1 MSSSPVRE
9 NSLSAGS
16 LDSGIESVGLPE
28 GDILH
33 VPTLF
38 LSAKRWLS
46 VISGIILLS
55 LLIVLVCLTFGAQP
69 IGMGVVMQT
78 LVAGVRDGQ
87 AGIESAGVPGVIVW
101 QVRLPRI
108 LLAFLVGG
116 SLAGVGVALQAL
128 LRNPL
133 AEPFVLGISSG
144 AAFGAT
150 LAMLLGV
157 GNTFLGV
164 STLPLWAFAG
174 GLLAIMVVYRIS
186 VAYRMLSVHTLLLA
200 GVILN
205 ALFSALIM
213 FAISIADPTQ
223 AFKMMLWLMGTLT
236 VPEFWT
242 LLTLLVYLTCGF
254 LILFWLARPLNILTL
269 GDESARSL
277 GVEVDRIKKLVFV
290 TSALVTGAV
299 VSISGLIGFVGMVV
313 PHAVRMIVGADHR
326 LLLPVAA
333 LVGGAFLTVA
343 DTVARTALA
352 PTELPVGV
360 VTALIGGPIFIYL
373 LVRRRAGVP
382 L

>member
-1 MSSSPVRE
+1 M
-9 NSLSAGS
+9 
-16 LDSGIESVGLPE
+16 
-28 GDILH
+28 
-33 VPTLF
+33 LF
-38 LSAKRWLS
+38 LSAKRWLWI
-46 VISGIILLS
+46 ISGVFLLS
-55 LLIVLVCLTFGAQP
+55 LLIVLVCLTFGAEP
-69 IGMGVVMQT
+69 IGVGIVIQT
-78 LVAGVRDGQ
+78 LVTGIRDGQ
-87 AGIESAGVPGVIVW
+87 AGIESTGVPGIIVW

-108 LLAFLVGG
+108 LLAFLVGS

-150 LAMLLGV
+150 LAILLGV
-157 GNTFLGV
+157 GSTVLGL
-164 STLPLWAFAG
+164 STLPLWAFGG
-174 GLLAIMVVYRIS
+174 GLLSIMVVYRIS
-186 VAYRMLSVHTLLLA
+186 VSYRMLSVHTLLLA

-213 FAISIADPTQ
+213 FVISIADPTQ
-223 AFKMMLWLMGTLT
+223 AFKMMLWLMGTLI

-242 LLTLLVYLTCGF
+242 LLTLLIYLVCGF

-277 GVEVDRIKKLVFV
+277 GVEVERIKRLVFM
-290 TSALVTGAV
+290 TAALVTGAV
-299 VSISGLIGFVGMVV
+299 VSIAGLIGFVGMVV

-333 LVGGAFLTVA
+333 LVGGAFLTLA